1 MLLGGGR
8 AWSSWHL
15 GGQDAGYEPT
25 GSQRAE
31 AKAHK
36 LRVIGTAA
44 VIGMA
49 KLKGLIPLAR
59 PLLYELRES
68 GYHLSEA
75 VIQAVLEDVGG

>member
-1 MLLGGGR
+1 
-8 AWSSWHL
+8 
-15 GGQDAGYEPT
+15 
-25 GSQRAE
+25 
-31 AKAHK
+31 
-36 LRVIGTAA
+36 VIGTAA